1 MLFENVG
8 SKYIEIKGNPSGT
21 TFLWMMKSTY
31 FRVFPGHSSPDL
43 LSRFYKFL
51 EDAYSHANRTLLQ
64 LLLKDQQLIPRL
76 RSLKR
81 FFFLSQSSFLTHM
94 LDLSSTEL
102 RKASRSASIVKLQS
116 LLDLALNA
124 DASGDDMLFREDVKV
139 TMAESGLYEFLL
151 KVVSV
156 SGVIGGE
163 DGDAEGGNAHEE
175 PKKEKEKDEKKSM
188 LGEPF
193 YK

>member
-1 MLFENVG
+1 
-8 SKYIEIKGNPSGT
+8 
-21 TFLWMMKSTY
+21 
-31 FRVFPGHSSPDL
+31 
-43 LSRFYKFL
+43 
-51 EDAYSHANRTLLQ
+51 
-64 LLLKDQQLIPRL
+64 
-76 RSLKR
+76 
-81 FFFLSQSSFLTHM
+81 M

-163 DGDAEGGNAHEE
+163 DGDAEGGHAHEE
-175 PKKEKEKDEKKSM
+175 PKKEKEKEKEEKKSM
-188 LGEPF
+188 LGKSF
-193 YK
+193 LQ